1 MAMTTGTTR
10 RKLEAWIFNGAL
22 VAKGAKFQWKIQLD
36 HFASSKSGNQRRG
49 SVISLDEVRSSGK
62 KNAGKWRLI
71 NHNCDFWLK
80 VFFPSCADW
89 ISCNIIWEKIFRN
102 EVVMHHNIC
111 NRKHYFRLNDI
122 HFQLI
127 FLFFARL
134 YYLRSIYHVQWVRYT
149 KPQTKV
155 HLVQQYCFV
164 I

>member
-1 MAMTTGTTR
+1 MTTGTR

-36 HFASSKSGNQRRG
+36 HFASSPFASKSGNQRRG

-62 KNAGKWRLI
+62 TQKNAGKWRLI
-71 NHNCDFWLK
+71 NHNCALLIWRDFWLK
-80 VFFPSCADW
+80 VFFPSCVADW

-102 EVVMHHNIC
+102 EVVMHHSIC

-127 FLFFARL
+127 FFFCPAL
-134 YYLRSIYHVQWVRYT
+134 LLTLNLPCTMGQIY
-149 KPQTKV
+149 
-155 HLVQQYCFV
+155 
-164 I
+164 

>member
-1 MAMTTGTTR
+1 MDQ
-10 RKLEAWIFNGAL
+10 KWE
-22 VAKGAKFQWKIQLD
+22 
-36 HFASSKSGNQRRG
+36 FATVWSANF
-49 SVISLDEVRSSGK
+49 LDEVRSQA
-62 KNAGKWRLI
+62 KNAGKLSLI
-71 NHNCDFWLK
+71 NHNCAQSIWRDFPEG
-80 VFFPSCADW
+80 FFLFS
-89 ISCNIIWEKIFRN
+89 SGLNILIRDMIWEKIFRN

-127 FLFFARL
+127 FFFARL

>member
-1 MAMTTGTTR
+1 MDQ
-10 RKLEAWIFNGAL
+10 KWE
-22 VAKGAKFQWKIQLD
+22 
-36 HFASSKSGNQRRG
+36 FATVWSANF
-49 SVISLDEVRSSGK
+49 LDEVRSQA
-62 KNAGKWRLI
+62 KNAGKLSLI
-71 NHNCDFWLK
+71 NHNCAQSIWRDFPK
-80 VFFPSCADW
+80 GFFFLFS
-89 ISCNIIWEKIFRN
+89 SGLNILIRDMIWEKIFRN
-102 EVVMHHNIC
+102 EVAMHHSIC